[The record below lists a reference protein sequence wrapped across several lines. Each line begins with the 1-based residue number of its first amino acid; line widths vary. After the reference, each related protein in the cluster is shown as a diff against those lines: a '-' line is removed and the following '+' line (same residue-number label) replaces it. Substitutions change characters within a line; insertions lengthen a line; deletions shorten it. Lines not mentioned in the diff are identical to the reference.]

1 MTGSRAPARPPW
13 LRSRTARWALPVV
26 ALALV
31 GVLTI
36 VAAARSPSD
45 ADILPPDLRSVVPPG
60 ELGLEYGFAGQLF
73 LRFEHVI
80 HNAGLGRLE
89 ARPDYDTRTGTA
101 ANIQRLWG
109 IDASGEWRLVRE
121 EETEGVYAF
130 DPPHE
135 HYHFPV
141 IVHALHEVAPDG
153 GVGGP
158 VAPSH
163 KVGYCLGDTYIVG
176 RNRYTP
182 EPGSDLLYPRETCRD
197 PRAMRGISPGWGDQY
212 EAELE
217 GQSINVNHLPEGD
230 YWFVSTADPDDVFRE
245 SDETNNRTL
254 VRIHLSRTGVTVLEP
269 AP

>member
-1 MTGSRAPARPPW
+1 M
-13 LRSRTARWALPVV
+13 
-26 ALALV
+26 ALALS
-31 GVLTI
+31 GGLTF
-36 VAAARSPSD
+36 VATARSGPD
-45 ADILPPDLRSVVPPG
+45 AEVLLPDLRSVVPPG
-60 ELGLEYGFAGQLF
+60 ELRLEYGFAGQLF

-80 HNAGLGRLE
+80 YNAGLGRLE
-89 ARPDYDTRTGTA
+89 ARPDYDARTGTA

-109 IDASGEWRLVRE
+109 VDAAGAWHLVRE
-121 EETEGVYAF
+121 QPTEGAYAF

-153 GVGGP
+153 GVGRS

-163 KVGYCLGDTYIVG
+163 KVGYCLGDTYIVE

-182 EPGSDLLYPRETCRD
+182 EPDSDLLYPRETCRD

-212 EAELE
+212 EADLE
-217 GQSINVNHLPEGD
+217 GQSINVNHLEEGD
-230 YWFVSTADPDDVFRE
+230 YWFVSTADPDDVFLE
-245 SDETNNRTL
+245 SDETNNTTL
-254 VRIHLSRTGVTVLEP
+254 VKIHLSRTGVTVLEP